1 MMTHYRWRVADC
13 HGDMPVPWP
22 DDVTSLERAVEAAGQ
37 FLGTSSA
44 GEAVALVWASART
57 GWYPVLF
64 GAVGADRL
72 EWHPWPSGSPG
83 TELAVPAEVA
93 PVVNAEPGEEEV
105 SGGVMSGQR
114 GDDIVTVSVDGD
126 RPSVVARI
134 AAQNRD
140 LFEGEAAAQALPATV
155 VDSLPLD
162 MPAAIEARSGS

>member
-1 MMTHYRWRVADC
+1 MTHYRWRVADC
-13 HGDMPVPWP
+13 HGGMSVPWP

-37 FLGTSSA
+37 FLGTSPV
-44 GEAVALVWASART
+44 GEAVALVWASARN

-64 GAVGADRL
+64 GAVGAGRL

-83 TELAVPAEVA
+83 SELAVPAGVA
-93 PVVNAEPGEEEV
+93 PALNAGPGEQAV

-134 AAQNRD
+134 AAQNRE

-155 VDSLPLD
+155 VDSLPFGT
-162 MPAAIEARSGS
+162 PAAIEAGPGS